1 MIKMIQMN
9 NKKQNKFKMK
19 KNKIIVTNLL
29 N

>member
-19 KNKIIVTNLL
+19 KNKIIVINLL